1 MFSITDDIVSGCTG
15 SQAEPVNPDSEA
27 LPPIFVVEE
36 RGRASGHRSGHPFPG
51 RAGEPVKSE
60 AEPLD
65 IRSQAE
71 PGNQSRTGI
80 DTTQDYV
87 DSLKLLF
94 DCQHF

>member
-1 MFSITDDIVSGCTG
+1 MFSITDDTSGTIFCTG
-15 SQAEPVNPDSEA
+15 SQALPGNPDSEA

-36 RGRASGHRSGHPFPG
+36 RGRASGHRFPG

-65 IRSQAE
+65 IGSQAE

-80 DTTQDYV
+80 DTTQYGV